1 MLPLFGFADCTCSIS
16 ATDWLEASLPGEPSW
31 RSEDTVRFAGILAA
45 HGVDFLDIST
55 SGNHPAQRIARGA
68 AYQVPFSEAVKR
80 AHGDK
85 ILVGAVGAIY
95 DGVLAESILEK
106 VRRSSVVCSGGRTDE
121 LVLNR
126 ARQM

>member
-1 MLPLFGFADCTCSIS
+1 MLPLFGFADCACSIS

-85 ILVGAVGAIY
+85 ILVAAVGQIY
-95 DGVLAESILEK
+95 DGPLAQRILDQVRVRDVLGAE
-106 VRRSSVVCSGGRTDE
+106 CASG
-121 LVLNR
+121 
-126 ARQM
+126 